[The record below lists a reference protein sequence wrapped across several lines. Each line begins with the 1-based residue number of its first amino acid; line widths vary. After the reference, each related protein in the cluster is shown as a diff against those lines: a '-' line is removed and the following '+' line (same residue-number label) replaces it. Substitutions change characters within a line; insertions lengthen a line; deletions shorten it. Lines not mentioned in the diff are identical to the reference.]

1 MKKSVLFFGFI
12 LMMNM
17 TYSQDSGSLK
27 ARIAEKETVFQQ
39 TANTSRQLHNT
50 MKEELKELYVLY
62 KKEIETELDRL
73 SDKNLIP
80 AKKEELQRITEKIQN
95 YSLER

>member
-17 TYSQDSGSLK
+17 IYSQDSGSLK
-27 ARIAEKETVFQQ
+27 ARITEKETVFQQ
-39 TANTSRQLHNT
+39 TANTSRQLYNT
-50 MKEELKELYVLY
+50 IKEELNELYVLY
-62 KKEIETELDRL
+62 KKEIETELDQL

-80 AKKEELQRITEKIQN
+80 AKKEELQHINEKIQN
-95 YSLER
+95 YSLKK